1 MYELGFNYNKE
12 YTFFKIYA
20 PKINSV
26 KLLLYENYNDVR
38 YQSVNMYKNGEFF
51 EVKVEGDLD
60 GIYYK
65 YQLDEK
71 FEIVDPFCKASSIN
85 SLKSCVIDLNST
97 NPEGFIHEEY
107 EIANRNEA
115 IIYELSIKDYS
126 SDISSKIRDDY
137 RGKFLGLI
145 EESDVSGINHLKG
158 LGITHVHLM
167 PVFDFVGV
175 DERNSEKFS
184 EDNYNWGYNPENYN
198 CMEGSYSTEPE
209 NPKNRIIEFKKM
221 IQTLHANHIG
231 VIMDVVYN
239 HTFRNKDHPFNLI
252 YPQFYRRD
260 KDGDFTNGSGVG
272 NELNT
277 EDEFVRQFI
286 IDSLLYFQKEFHID
300 GFRFDLMAL
309 IDSETT
315 DKIVSELRKNNEN
328 VIIYGE
334 PWMADES
341 PLSKNKRTIF
351 GSQKGKDYGL
361 FNPFFRNAIKGDN
374 DDNSTGF
381 VQENVDK
388 IGLET
393 GICGSI
399 YYDEKRNGFC
409 ENPNETIN
417 YFNSH
422 DNLILQDKLI
432 KTNADIETS
441 TKLCFDLIILS
452 QGIPF
457 FHCGNEF
464 LRSKSMYKNTYNL
477 SLSINAVDWKLK
489 YDNAEIY
496 EYVKSLIEFRKM
508 RQEFNLNNANE
519 IRNKI
524 KFYNVNDYC
533 ICFSIKNNE
542 GFLLVFI
549 NSGESFKFDLNDYF
563 EDFNKCTKIFDEK
576 IIEMEVNDNVILID
590 RRKSGVYSI
599 SMEK

>member
-1 MYELGFNYNKE
+1 MYDLGFNYNKE
-12 YTFFKIYA
+12 YTVFKIYA
-20 PKINSV
+20 PQITSV
-26 KLLLYENYNDVR
+26 KLLLYENYDDVR
-38 YQSVNMYKNGEFF
+38 YNSIDMKKSGGYF
-51 EVKVEGDLD
+51 EVKFEGDLE
-60 GIYYK
+60 GVYYK

-85 SLKSCVIDLNST
+85 SLKSCVVDLNST
-97 NPEGFIHEEY
+97 NPVGFIDEQY
-107 EIANRNEA
+107 KIANRNEA

-126 SDISSKIRDDY
+126 SDISSKVDEKY
-137 RGKFLGLI
+137 RGKFLGLV
-145 EESDVSGINHLKG
+145 EENHVSGINHLKN

-198 CMEGSYSTEPE
+198 CIEGSFATEPE
-209 NPKNRIIEFKKM
+209 NPKNRIFEFKKM
-221 IQTLHANHIG
+221 IQTLHANNIG

-260 KDGDFTNGSGVG
+260 NNGDFTNGSGVG

-277 EDEFVRQFI
+277 EDEFVRDFI
-286 IDSLLYFQKEFHID
+286 IHSLLYFQKEFHVD

-315 DKIVSELRKNNEN
+315 DKIVSELRKEDEN

-341 PLSKNKRTIF
+341 PLPKNRRTTF
-351 GSQKGKDYGL
+351 SSQKGKDYAL

-374 DDNSTGF
+374 DDISTGF
-381 VQENVDK
+381 VQKNVDK
-388 IGLET
+388 ISLEV

-399 YYDEKRNGFC
+399 YYDENRCGFC
-409 ENPNETIN
+409 KNSNETIN

-422 DNLILQDKLI
+422 DNLILQDKLL
-432 KTNADIETS
+432 KTNADIVTS
-441 TKLCFDLIILS
+441 TKLCFDLIMLS

-464 LRSKSMYKNTYNL
+464 LRSKMMFKNTYNQ
-477 SLSINAVDWKLK
+477 SLDINAVNWKLK
-489 YDNAEIY
+489 YDNNEIY
-496 EYVKSLIEFRKM
+496 QYVKSLIEFRK
-508 RQEFNLNNANE
+508 RHSEFNLKGENE

-524 KFYNVNDYC
+524 KFYDLNHFC
-533 ICFSIKNNE
+533 ICFSIKNDK
-542 GFLLVFI
+542 GCLLVFI
-549 NSGESFKFDLNDYF
+549 NSGEQFEFDLSNYF
-563 EDFNKCTKIFDEK
+563 KHFVNCTKIFDEK
-576 IIEMEVNDNVILID
+576 IIETEVSGNIILIGE
-590 RRKSGVYSI
+590 RKSGVYSI

>member
-1 MYELGFNYNKE
+1 MYDLGFNYNKE
-12 YTFFKIYA
+12 YTVFKIYA
-20 PKINSV
+20 PQITSV
-26 KLLLYENYNDVR
+26 KLLLYENYDDVR
-38 YQSVNMYKNGEFF
+38 YKSVDMKKSGGYF
-51 EVKVEGDLD
+51 EVKVEGDLE
-60 GIYYK
+60 GVYYK
-65 YQLDEK
+65 YQLDQK

-85 SLKSCVIDLNST
+85 SLKSCVVDLNST
-97 NPEGFIHEEY
+97 NPVGFIDEQY
-107 EIANRNEA
+107 KIANRNEA

-126 SDISSKIRDDY
+126 SDISSKVDEKY
-137 RGKFLGLI
+137 RGKFLGLV
-145 EESDVSGINHLKG
+145 EENHVSGINHLKN

-198 CMEGSYSTEPE
+198 CIEGSFATEPE
-209 NPKNRIIEFKKM
+209 NPKNRIFELKKM
-221 IQTLHANHIG
+221 IQTLHANNIG

-260 KDGDFTNGSGVG
+260 NNGDFTNGSGVG

-277 EDEFVRQFI
+277 EDEFVRDFI
-286 IDSLLYFQKEFHID
+286 IHSLLYFQKEFHVD

-315 DKIVSELRKNNEN
+315 DKIVSELRKEDEN

-341 PLSKNKRTIF
+341 PLPKNRRTTF
-351 GSQKGKDYGL
+351 GSQKGKYYAL
-361 FNPFFRNAIKGDN
+361 FNPFFRNAIKGYN
-374 DDNSTGF
+374 DDISTGF
-381 VQENVDK
+381 VQKNVDK
-388 IGLET
+388 ISLEV

-399 YYDEKRNGFC
+399 YYDEERRGFC
-409 ENPNETIN
+409 KNSNETIN

-422 DNLILQDKLI
+422 DNLILQDKLL
-432 KTNADIETS
+432 KTNADIVTS
-441 TKLCFDLIILS
+441 TKLCFDLIMLS

-464 LRSKSMYKNTYNL
+464 LRSKMMFKNTYNQ
-477 SLSINAVDWKLK
+477 SLDINAVNWKLK
-489 YDNAEIY
+489 YDNNEIY
-496 EYVKSLIEFRKM
+496 QYVKSLIEFRK
-508 RQEFNLNNANE
+508 RHSEFNLKGENE

-524 KFYNVNDYC
+524 KFYDLNHFC
-533 ICFSIKNNE
+533 ICFSIKNDK
-542 GFLLVFI
+542 GCLLVFI
-549 NSGESFKFDLNDYF
+549 NSGEQFEFDLSNYF
-563 EDFNKCTKIFDEK
+563 KHFVNCTKIFDEK
-576 IIEMEVNDNVILID
+576 IIETEVSRNIILIGE
-590 RRKSGVYSI
+590 RKSGVYSI

>member
-1 MYELGFNYNKE
+1 MYDLGFNYNKE
-12 YTFFKIYA
+12 YTVFKIYA
-20 PKINSV
+20 PQITSV
-26 KLLLYENYNDVR
+26 KLLLYETYDDVR
-38 YQSVNMYKNGEFF
+38 YKSVDMKKSDGYF

-60 GIYYK
+60 GVYYK

-85 SLKSCVIDLNST
+85 SLKSCVVDLKST
-97 NPEGFIHEEY
+97 NPVGFIDEKY
-107 EIANRNEA
+107 KIANRNEA

-126 SDISSKIRDDY
+126 SDISSKVDEKY
-137 RGKFLGLI
+137 CGKFLGLV
-145 EESDVSGINHLKG
+145 EENDVSGINHLKN

-198 CMEGSYSTEPE
+198 CIEGSFATEAK
-209 NPKNRIIEFKKM
+209 NPKNRIFELKKM
-221 IQTLHANHIG
+221 IQTLHANNIG

-260 KDGDFTNGSGVG
+260 NNGDFTNGSGVG

-277 EDEFVRQFI
+277 EDEFVRDFI
-286 IDSLLYFQKEFHID
+286 IHSLLYFQKEFHVD

-315 DKIVSELRKNNEN
+315 DKIVSELRKEDDN

-341 PLSKNKRTIF
+341 PLPKNRRTTF
-351 GSQKGKDYGL
+351 GSQKGKDYAL

-374 DDNSTGF
+374 DDISTGF
-381 VQENVDK
+381 VQKNVDK
-388 IGLET
+388 ISLEV

-399 YYDEKRNGFC
+399 YYDEDRRGFC
-409 ENPNETIN
+409 KNSNESIN

-422 DNLILQDKLI
+422 DNLILQDKLL
-432 KTNADIETS
+432 KTNADIVTS
-441 TKLCFDLIILS
+441 TKLCFDLIMLS

-464 LRSKSMYKNTYNL
+464 LRSKLMFKNTYNQ
-477 SLSINAVDWKLK
+477 SLDINAVNWKLK
-489 YDNAEIY
+489 YDNNEIY
-496 EYVKSLIEFRKM
+496 QYVKSLIEFRK
-508 RQEFNLNNANE
+508 RHSEFNLKDENE

-524 KFYNVNDYC
+524 KFYGLNDFC
-533 ICFSIKNNE
+533 ICFSIKNDK

-549 NSGESFKFDLNDYF
+549 NSGEQFEFDLSNYF
-563 EDFNKCTKIFDEK
+563 QHFVNCTKIFDEK
-576 IIEMEVNDNVILID
+576 IIETEVSGNIILIGE
-590 RRKSGVYSI
+590 RKSGVYSI

>member
-1 MYELGFNYNKE
+1 MYDLGFNYNKE
-12 YTFFKIYA
+12 YTVFKIYA
-20 PKINSV
+20 PQITSV
-26 KLLLYENYNDVR
+26 KLLLYENYDDVR
-38 YQSVNMYKNGEFF
+38 YNSIDMKKSGGYF
-51 EVKVEGDLD
+51 EVKVEGDLE
-60 GIYYK
+60 GVYYK

-85 SLKSCVIDLNST
+85 SLKSCVVDLNST
-97 NPEGFIHEEY
+97 NPVGFIDEQY
-107 EIANRNEA
+107 KIANRNEA

-126 SDISSKIRDDY
+126 SDISSKVDEKY
-137 RGKFLGLI
+137 RGKFLGLV
-145 EESDVSGINHLKG
+145 EENHVSGINHLKN

-198 CMEGSYSTEPE
+198 CIEGSFATEPE
-209 NPKNRIIEFKKM
+209 NPKNRIFEFKKM
-221 IQTLHANHIG
+221 IQTLHANNIG

-260 KDGDFTNGSGVG
+260 NNGDFTNGSGVG

-277 EDEFVRQFI
+277 EDEFVRDFI
-286 IDSLLYFQKEFHID
+286 IHSLLYFQKEFHVD

-315 DKIVSELRKNNEN
+315 DKIVSELRKEDEN

-341 PLSKNKRTIF
+341 PLPKNRRTTF
-351 GSQKGKDYGL
+351 GSQKGKDYAL

-374 DDNSTGF
+374 DDISTGF
-381 VQENVDK
+381 VQKNVDK
-388 IGLET
+388 ISLEV

-399 YYDEKRNGFC
+399 DYDENRRGFC
-409 ENPNETIN
+409 TNPNETIN

-422 DNLILQDKLI
+422 DNLILQDKLL
-432 KTNADIETS
+432 KTNTDIVTS
-441 TKLCFDLIILS
+441 TKLCFDLIMLS

-464 LRSKSMYKNTYNL
+464 LRSKLMFKNTYNL
-477 SLSINAVDWKLK
+477 PLDVNAVDWKLK
-489 YDNAEIY
+489 NYNNEVFQ
-496 EYVKSLIEFRKM
+496 YVKSLIEFRK
-508 RQEFNLNNANE
+508 RHSEFNLKDENE
-519 IRNKI
+519 IKNKLE
-524 KFYNVNDYC
+524 FYDVNDFC
-533 ICFSIKNNE
+533 ICFSIKNDR

-549 NSGESFKFDLNDYF
+549 NSGEKFEFDLSDYF
-563 EDFNKCTKIFDEK
+563 KNFVNCTKIFDDK
-576 IIEMEVNDNVILID
+576 IIETQVNDNVILID
-590 RRKSGVYSI
+590 ERKSGVYSI

>member
-38 YQSVNMYKNGEFF
+38 YQSVNMYKNGEYF

-71 FEIVDPFCKASSIN
+71 FEIVDPFCKSSSIN

-97 NPEGFIHEEY
+97 NPDGFIHEEY

-145 EESDVSGINHLKG
+145 EESDVSGINHLKD

-175 DERNSEKFS
+175 DERNSERFS
-184 EDNYNWGYNPENYN
+184 GDNYNWGYNPENYN
-198 CMEGSYSTEPE
+198 CIEGSYSTEPE

-277 EDEFVRQFI
+277 EDEFVRRFI

-315 DKIVSELRKNNEN
+315 DKIVSELRKNDEN

-341 PLSKNKRTIF
+341 PLSKNKSTTF
-351 GSQKGKDYGL
+351 VSQKGKDYAF
-361 FNPFFRNAIKGDN
+361 FNSFFRNAIKGDN

-399 YYDEKRNGFC
+399 YYDEKRHGFC

-422 DNLILQDKLI
+422 DNLILQDKLM
-432 KTNADIETS
+432 KTNSDIETS
-441 TKLCFDLIILS
+441 TKLCFDLIMLS

-563 EDFNKCTKIFDEK
+563 EDFDKCTKIFDGK
-576 IIEMEVNDNVILID
+576 IIEVEVNDNVILID

>member
-1 MYELGFNYNKE
+1 MYDLGFNYNKE
-12 YTFFKIYA
+12 YTVFKIYA
-20 PKINSV
+20 PQITSV
-26 KLLLYENYNDVR
+26 KLLLYENYDDVR
-38 YQSVNMYKNGEFF
+38 YNSVDMKKSDGYF

-60 GIYYK
+60 GVYYK

-85 SLKSCVIDLNST
+85 SLKSCVVDLNST
-97 NPEGFIHEEY
+97 NPAGFIDEQY
-107 EIANRNEA
+107 KIANRNES

-126 SDISSKIRDDY
+126 SDISSKVDEKY
-137 RGKFLGLI
+137 RGKFLGLV
-145 EESDVSGINHLKG
+145 EENHVSGINHLKN

-198 CMEGSYSTEPE
+198 CIEGSFATEPE
-209 NPKNRIIEFKKM
+209 NPKNRIFELKKM
-221 IQTLHANHIG
+221 IQTLHANNIG

-260 KDGDFTNGSGVG
+260 NNGDFTNGSGVG

-277 EDEFVRQFI
+277 EDEFVRDFI
-286 IDSLLYFQKEFHID
+286 IHSLLYFQKEFHID

-315 DKIVSELRKNNEN
+315 DKIVSELRKEEDN

-341 PLSKNKRTIF
+341 PLPKNRRTTF
-351 GSQKGKDYGL
+351 GNQKGKDYAL

-374 DDNSTGF
+374 DDISTGF
-381 VQENVDK
+381 VQKNVDK
-388 IGLET
+388 ISLEV

-399 YYDEKRNGFC
+399 YYDENRCGFC
-409 ENPNETIN
+409 KNSNETIN

-422 DNLILQDKLI
+422 DNLILQDKLL
-432 KTNADIETS
+432 KTNADIVTS
-441 TKLCFDLIILS
+441 TKLCFDLIMLS

-464 LRSKSMYKNTYNL
+464 LRSKLMFKNTYNL
-477 SLSINAVDWKLK
+477 PLDINAVNWKLK
-489 YDNAEIY
+489 YDNNEIY
-496 EYVKSLIEFRKM
+496 QYVKSLIEFRK
-508 RQEFNLNNANE
+508 RHSEFNLKGENE

-524 KFYNVNDYC
+524 KFYDLNHFC
-533 ICFSIKNNE
+533 ICFSIKNDK
-542 GFLLVFI
+542 GCLLVFI
-549 NSGESFKFDLNDYF
+549 NSGEQFEFDLSNYF
-563 EDFNKCTKIFDEK
+563 KHFVNCTKIFDEK
-576 IIEMEVNDNVILID
+576 IIETEVSGNVILIGE
-590 RRKSGVYSI
+590 RKSGVYSI

>member
-20 PKINSV
+20 PKINRV

-38 YQSVNMYKNGEFF
+38 YNSIDMKKSDGYF

-85 SLKSCVIDLNST
+85 SLKSCVVDLNST
-97 NPEGFIHEEY
+97 NPDGFIHEEY
-107 EIANRNEA
+107 EIANKNEA

-126 SDISSKIRDDY
+126 SDISSKIRNDY

-145 EESDVSGINHLKG
+145 EESDVSGINHLKD

-198 CMEGSYSTEPE
+198 CIEGSYSTEPE
-209 NPKNRIIEFKKM
+209 NPKNRIMEFKKM

-277 EDEFVRQFI
+277 EDEFVRRFI

-315 DKIVSELRKNNEN
+315 DKIVSELRKNDEN

-341 PLSKNKRTIF
+341 PLQKNKRTIF
-351 GSQKGKDYGL
+351 GSQKGKDYAF

-399 YYDEKRNGFC
+399 YYDEKRHGFC

-477 SLSINAVDWKLK
+477 SLSVNAVDWKLK
-489 YDNAEIY
+489 YDNDEIY
-496 EYVKSLIEFRKM
+496 QYVKSLIKFRKM
-508 RQEFNLNNANE
+508 HPEFNLKDANE

-524 KFYNVNDYC
+524 KFYNVNDCC
-533 ICFSIKNNE
+533 ICFSVKNNE

-549 NSGESFKFDLNDYF
+549 NSGEGFTFDLNEYF

-576 IIEMEVNDNVILID
+576 IIEMETNENVILID

>member
-1 MYELGFNYNKE
+1 MYDLGFNYNKE
-12 YTFFKIYA
+12 YTVFKIYA
-20 PKINSV
+20 PQITSV
-26 KLLLYENYNDVR
+26 KLLLYENYDDVR
-38 YQSVNMYKNGEFF
+38 YKSVDMKKSGGYF
-51 EVKVEGDLD
+51 EVKVEGDLE
-60 GIYYK
+60 GVYYK
-65 YQLDEK
+65 YQLDQK

-85 SLKSCVIDLNST
+85 SLKSCVVDLNST
-97 NPEGFIHEEY
+97 NPVGFIDEQY
-107 EIANRNEA
+107 KIANRNEA

-126 SDISSKIRDDY
+126 SDISSKVDEKY
-137 RGKFLGLI
+137 RGKFLGLV
-145 EESDVSGINHLKG
+145 EENHVSGINHLKN

-198 CMEGSYSTEPE
+198 CIEGSFATEPE
-209 NPKNRIIEFKKM
+209 NPKNRIFEFKKM
-221 IQTLHANHIG
+221 IQTLHANNIG

-260 KDGDFTNGSGVG
+260 NNGDFTNGSGVG

-277 EDEFVRQFI
+277 EDEFVRDFI
-286 IDSLLYFQKEFHID
+286 IYSLLYFQKEFHVD

-315 DKIVSELRKNNEN
+315 DKIVSELRKEDEN

-341 PLSKNKRTIF
+341 PLPKNRRTTF
-351 GSQKGKDYGL
+351 GSQKGKDYAL

-374 DDNSTGF
+374 DDISTGF
-381 VQENVDK
+381 VQKNVDK
-388 IGLET
+388 ISLEV

-399 YYDEKRNGFC
+399 YYDENRCGFC
-409 ENPNETIN
+409 KNSNETIN

-422 DNLILQDKLI
+422 DNLILQDKLL
-432 KTNADIETS
+432 KTNADIVTS
-441 TKLCFDLIILS
+441 TKLCFDLIMLS

-464 LRSKSMYKNTYNL
+464 LRSKMMFKNTYNQ
-477 SLSINAVDWKLK
+477 SLDINAVNWKLK
-489 YDNAEIY
+489 YDNNEIY
-496 EYVKSLIEFRKM
+496 QYVKSLIEFRK
-508 RQEFNLNNANE
+508 RHSEFNLKGENE

-524 KFYNVNDYC
+524 KFYDLNHFC
-533 ICFSIKNNE
+533 ICFSIKNDK
-542 GFLLVFI
+542 GCLLVFI
-549 NSGESFKFDLNDYF
+549 NSGEQFEFDLSNYF
-563 EDFNKCTKIFDEK
+563 KHFVNCTKIFDEK
-576 IIEMEVNDNVILID
+576 IIETEVSGNIILIGE
-590 RRKSGVYSI
+590 RKSGVYSI

>member
-1 MYELGFNYNKE
+1 MKKSDGY
-12 YTFFKIYA
+12 
-20 PKINSV
+20 
-26 KLLLYENYNDVR
+26 
-38 YQSVNMYKNGEFF
+38 F

-97 NPEGFIHEEY
+97 NPEGFIGEEY

-126 SDISSKIRDDY
+126 SDISSEIRDDY

-145 EESDVSGINHLKG
+145 EESDVSGINHLKD

-167 PVFDFVGV
+167 PVFDFLGV
-175 DERNSEKFS
+175 DERNSERFS
-184 EDNYNWGYNPENYN
+184 GDNYNWGYNPENYN
-198 CMEGSYSTEPE
+198 CIEGSYSTEPE
-209 NPKNRIIEFKKM
+209 NQKNRIIEFKKM

-252 YPQFYRRD
+252 YPQFYRRN

-315 DKIVSELRKNNEN
+315 DKIVSELRKNDEN

-341 PLSKNKRTIF
+341 PLQKNKRTIF
-351 GSQKGKDYGL
+351 GSQKGKDYAF
-361 FNPFFRNAIKGDN
+361 FNQSFRNAIKGDN
-374 DDNSTGF
+374 DDDSTGF

-393 GICGSI
+393 GICGS
-399 YYDEKRNGFC
+399 
-409 ENPNETIN
+409 
-417 YFNSH
+417 
-422 DNLILQDKLI
+422 
-432 KTNADIETS
+432 
-441 TKLCFDLIILS
+441 
-452 QGIPF
+452 
-457 FHCGNEF
+457 
-464 LRSKSMYKNTYNL
+464 
-477 SLSINAVDWKLK
+477 
-489 YDNAEIY
+489 
-496 EYVKSLIEFRKM
+496 
-508 RQEFNLNNANE
+508 
-519 IRNKI
+519 
-524 KFYNVNDYC
+524 
-533 ICFSIKNNE
+533 
-542 GFLLVFI
+542 
-549 NSGESFKFDLNDYF
+549 
-563 EDFNKCTKIFDEK
+563 
-576 IIEMEVNDNVILID
+576 
-590 RRKSGVYSI
+590 
-599 SMEK
+599 

>member
-12 YTFFKIYA
+12 YTVFKIYA
-20 PKINSV
+20 PQITGV
-26 KLLLYENYNDVR
+26 KLLLYENYDDVR
-38 YQSVNMYKNGEFF
+38 YKSIDMKKSDGYF
-51 EVKVEGDLD
+51 EVKVGGDLD

-65 YQLDEK
+65 YQLDDE

-85 SLKSCVIDLNST
+85 SLKSCVVDLNST
-97 NPEGFIHEEY
+97 NPEGFADEQYKIV
-107 EIANRNEA
+107 NRNEA

-126 SDISSKIRDDY
+126 SDISSKVDENH
-137 RGKFLGLI
+137 RGKFLGFV
-145 EESDVSGINHLKG
+145 EENDVSGINHLKD
-158 LGITHVHLM
+158 LGITYVHLL

-175 DERNSEKFS
+175 DERNSESFS

-198 CMEGSYSTEPE
+198 CIEGSFSTEPD
-209 NPKNRIIEFKKM
+209 NPKKRIIEFKKM
-221 IQTLHANHIG
+221 IQTLHENNIG

-260 KDGDFTNGSGVG
+260 NNGDFTNGSGVG

-277 EDEFVRQFI
+277 EDEFVRKFI

-315 DKIVSELRKNNEN
+315 DKIVCELRRNDEN

-334 PWMADES
+334 PWAADES
-341 PLSKNKRTIF
+341 PLPKNKRTTF
-351 GSQKGKDYGL
+351 GSQKGKDYAL

-374 DDNSTGF
+374 DDNSSGF
-381 VQENVDK
+381 VQKNVDK
-388 IGLET
+388 ISLET

-399 YYDEKRNGFC
+399 DYDENRRGFC
-409 ENPNETIN
+409 KNPNETIN

-422 DNLILQDKLI
+422 DNLILQDKLL
-432 KTNADIETS
+432 KTNTDIITS
-441 TKLCFDLIILS
+441 TKLCFDLIMLS

-464 LRSKSMYKNTYNL
+464 LRSKLMFRNTYNL
-477 SLSINAVDWKLK
+477 PLDVNAVNWKLK
-489 YDNAEIY
+489 NDNNEVFQ
-496 EYVKSLIEFRKM
+496 YVKSLIEFRKTHP
-508 RQEFNLNNANE
+508 EFNLKDENE
-519 IRNKI
+519 IKNKI
-524 KFYNVNDYC
+524 EFYNVNDFC
-533 ICFSIKNNE
+533 ICFSIKNDR

-549 NSGESFKFDLNDYF
+549 NSGEKFEFDLSDYF
-563 EDFNKCTKIFDEK
+563 KNFVNCTKIFDDK
-576 IIEMEVNDNVILID
+576 IIERQVTDNVILIGE
-590 RRKSGVYSI
+590 RKSGVYSI

>member
-26 KLLLYENYNDVR
+26 KLLLYENYNDVK
-38 YQSVNMYKNGEFF
+38 YQSVNMYKNGEYF

-97 NPEGFIHEEY
+97 NPDGFIHEEY

-115 IIYELSIKDYS
+115 IIYELLIKDYS

-145 EESDVSGINHLKG
+145 EESDVSGINHLKD

-198 CMEGSYSTEPE
+198 CIEGSYSTEPE

-239 HTFRNKDHPFNLI
+239 HTFRNEDHPFNLI

-260 KDGDFTNGSGVG
+260 KDGDLTNGSGVG

-315 DKIVSELRKNNEN
+315 DKIVSELRKNDEN

-341 PLSKNKRTIF
+341 PLQKNKRTIF
-351 GSQKGKDYGL
+351 GSQKGKDYAF

-399 YYDEKRNGFC
+399 YYDEKRHGFC

-441 TKLCFDLIILS
+441 TKLCFDLIMLS

-508 RQEFNLNNANE
+508 HQEFNLKNANE

-524 KFYNVNDYC
+524 KFYNVNDCC
-533 ICFSIKNNE
+533 ICFSIKNNG
-542 GFLLVFI
+542 GFLLAFM
-549 NSGESFKFDLNDYF
+549 NSGEGFKFDLNEYF

-576 IIEMEVNDNVILID
+576 IIEMEINENEILID
-590 RRKSGVYSI
+590 GRKSGVYSI

>member
-1 MYELGFNYNKE
+1 MYDLGFNYNKE
-12 YTFFKIYA
+12 YTVFKIYA
-20 PKINSV
+20 PQITSV
-26 KLLLYENYNDVR
+26 KLLLYENYDDVR
-38 YQSVNMYKNGEFF
+38 YKSVDMKKSGGYF
-51 EVKVEGDLD
+51 EVKVEGDLE
-60 GIYYK
+60 GVYYK

-71 FEIVDPFCKASSIN
+71 FEIIDPFCKASSIN
-85 SLKSCVIDLNST
+85 SLKSCVVDLNST
-97 NPEGFIHEEY
+97 NPVGFIDEQY
-107 EIANRNEA
+107 KIANRNET

-126 SDISSKIRDDY
+126 SDISSKVDEKY
-137 RGKFLGLI
+137 RGKFLGLV
-145 EESDVSGINHLKG
+145 EENDVSGINHLKN

-198 CMEGSYSTEPE
+198 CIEGSFATESE
-209 NPKNRIIEFKKM
+209 NPKNRIFEFKKM
-221 IQTLHANHIG
+221 IQTLHANNIG

-260 KDGDFTNGSGVG
+260 NNGDFTNGSGVG

-277 EDEFVRQFI
+277 EDEFVRDFI
-286 IDSLLYFQKEFHID
+286 IHSLLYFQKEFHID

-315 DKIVSELRKNNEN
+315 DKIVSELRKEDDN

-341 PLSKNKRTIF
+341 PLPKNRRTTF
-351 GSQKGKDYGL
+351 GSQKGKDYAL

-374 DDNSTGF
+374 DDISTGF
-381 VQENVDK
+381 VQKNVDK
-388 IGLET
+388 ISLEV

-399 YYDEKRNGFC
+399 YYDEDRRGFC
-409 ENPNETIN
+409 KNSNESIN

-422 DNLILQDKLI
+422 DNLILQDKLL
-432 KTNADIETS
+432 KTNADIATS
-441 TKLCFDLIILS
+441 TKLCFDLIMLS

-464 LRSKSMYKNTYNL
+464 LRSKLMFKNTYNL
-477 SLSINAVDWKLK
+477 PLDINAVNWKLK
-489 YDNAEIY
+489 YDNNEIY
-496 EYVKSLIEFRKM
+496 QYVKSLIEFRK
-508 RQEFNLNNANE
+508 RHSEFNLKGENE

-524 KFYNVNDYC
+524 KFYDLNHFC
-533 ICFSIKNNE
+533 ICFSIKNDK
-542 GFLLVFI
+542 GCLLVFI
-549 NSGESFKFDLNDYF
+549 NSGEQFEFDLSNYF
-563 EDFNKCTKIFDEK
+563 KHFVNCTKIFDEK
-576 IIEMEVNDNVILID
+576 IIETEVSGNIILIGE
-590 RRKSGVYSI
+590 RKSGVYSI

>member
-1 MYELGFNYNKE
+1 MYDLGFNYNKE
-12 YTFFKIYA
+12 YTVFKIYA
-20 PKINSV
+20 PQITSV
-26 KLLLYENYNDVR
+26 KLLLYENYDDVR
-38 YQSVNMYKNGEFF
+38 YKSVDMKKSGGYF
-51 EVKVEGDLD
+51 EVKVEGDLE
-60 GIYYK
+60 GVYYK
-65 YQLDEK
+65 YQLDQK

-85 SLKSCVIDLNST
+85 SLKSCVVDLNST
-97 NPEGFIHEEY
+97 NPVGFIDEQY
-107 EIANRNEA
+107 KIANRNEA

-126 SDISSKIRDDY
+126 SDISSKVDEKY
-137 RGKFLGLI
+137 RGKFLGLV
-145 EESDVSGINHLKG
+145 EENHVSGINHLKN

-198 CMEGSYSTEPE
+198 CIEGSFATEPE
-209 NPKNRIIEFKKM
+209 NPKNRIFELKKM
-221 IQTLHANHIG
+221 IQTLHANNIG

-260 KDGDFTNGSGVG
+260 NNGDFTNGSGVG

-277 EDEFVRQFI
+277 EDEFVRDFI
-286 IDSLLYFQKEFHID
+286 IHSLLYFQKEFHID

-315 DKIVSELRKNNEN
+315 DKIVSELRKEDDN

-341 PLSKNKRTIF
+341 PLPKNRRTTF
-351 GSQKGKDYGL
+351 GSQKGKDYAL

-374 DDNSTGF
+374 DDISTGF
-381 VQENVDK
+381 VQKNVDK
-388 IGLET
+388 ISLET

-399 YYDEKRNGFC
+399 YYDEERRGFC
-409 ENPNETIN
+409 KNSNESIN

-422 DNLILQDKLI
+422 DNLILQDKLL
-432 KTNADIETS
+432 KTNADIVTS
-441 TKLCFDLIILS
+441 TKLCFDLIMLS

-464 LRSKSMYKNTYNL
+464 LRSKLMFKNTYNQ
-477 SLSINAVDWKLK
+477 SLDINAVNWKLK
-489 YDNAEIY
+489 YDNNEIY
-496 EYVKSLIEFRKM
+496 QYVKSLIEFRK
-508 RQEFNLNNANE
+508 RHSEFNLKDENE

-524 KFYNVNDYC
+524 KFYDLNDFC
-533 ICFSIKNNE
+533 ICFSIKNDK
-542 GFLLVFI
+542 GCLLVFI
-549 NSGESFKFDLNDYF
+549 NSGEQFEFDLSNYF
-563 EDFNKCTKIFDEK
+563 KHFVNCTKIFDEK
-576 IIEMEVNDNVILID
+576 IIETEVSGNIILIGE
-590 RRKSGVYSI
+590 RKSGVYSI

>member
-20 PKINSV
+20 PKINRV

-38 YQSVNMYKNGEFF
+38 YQSVNMYKNGEYF

-65 YQLDEK
+65 YQIDEK

-97 NPEGFIHEEY
+97 NPDGFIHEEY

-145 EESDVSGINHLKG
+145 EESDVSGINYLKD

-175 DERNSEKFS
+175 DERNSERFS
-184 EDNYNWGYNPENYN
+184 GDNYNWGYNPENYN
-198 CMEGSYSTEPE
+198 CIEGSYSTEPE

-239 HTFRNKDHPFNLI
+239 HTFRNKNHPFNLI

-277 EDEFVRQFI
+277 EDEFVRRFI

-315 DKIVSELRKNNEN
+315 DKIVSELRKNDEN

-341 PLSKNKRTIF
+341 PLSKNRRTIF
-351 GSQKGKDYGL
+351 GIQKGKNYAF
-361 FNPFFRNAIKGDN
+361 FNLFFRNAIKGDN

-441 TKLCFDLIILS
+441 TKLCFDLIMLS

-477 SLSINAVDWKLK
+477 PLSVNAVDWKLK

-508 RQEFNLNNANE
+508 HQEFNLKNANE

-524 KFYNVNDYC
+524 KFYDLNDCC

-542 GFLLVFI
+542 GFLLAFI

-576 IIEMEVNDNVILID
+576 IIEMEVDDNVILID

>member
-38 YQSVNMYKNGEFF
+38 YQSVNMYKNGEYF

-65 YQLDEK
+65 YQIDEK
-71 FEIVDPFCKASSIN
+71 FESVDPFCKASSIN

-97 NPEGFIHEEY
+97 NPEGFIGEEY

-137 RGKFLGLI
+137 RGKFWGLI
-145 EESDVSGINHLKG
+145 EESDVSGINHLKY

-167 PVFDFVGV
+167 PVFDFLGV
-175 DERNSEKFS
+175 DERNSERFS

-198 CMEGSYSTEPE
+198 CIEGSYSTEPE

-260 KDGDFTNGSGVG
+260 NNGDFTNGSGVG
-272 NELNT
+272 SELNT
-277 EDEFVRQFI
+277 EDEFVRDFI
-286 IDSLLYFQKEFHID
+286 IHSLLYFQKEFHVD

-315 DKIVSELRKNNEN
+315 DKIVSELRKNDEN

-351 GSQKGKDYGL
+351 GSQKGKDYAF

-374 DDNSTGF
+374 DDDYTGF

-399 YYDEKRNGFC
+399 YYDEKRHGFC

-422 DNLILQDKLI
+422 DNLILQDKLM

-441 TKLCFDLIILS
+441 TKLCFDLIMLS

-477 SLSINAVDWKLK
+477 SLSVNAVDWKLK
-489 YDNAEIY
+489 YDNDEIY
-496 EYVKSLIEFRKM
+496 QYVKSLIKFRKM
-508 RQEFNLNNANE
+508 HPEFNLKDANE

-524 KFYNVNDYC
+524 KFYEVNDSC
-533 ICFSIKNNE
+533 ICFSIKRDK
-542 GFLLVFI
+542 GFLLAFI
-549 NSGESFKFDLNDYF
+549 NSGESFKFDLNEYF
-563 EDFNKCTKIFDEK
+563 EDFNKCTKIFDGK
-576 IIEMEVNDNVILID
+576 IIEVEVNDNVILID

>member
-38 YQSVNMYKNGEFF
+38 YQSVNMYKNGEYF

-97 NPEGFIHEEY
+97 NPDGFIHEEY

-145 EESDVSGINHLKG
+145 EESDVSGINHLKD

-175 DERNSEKFS
+175 DERNSERFS
-184 EDNYNWGYNPENYN
+184 GDNYNWGYNPENYN
-198 CMEGSYSTEPE
+198 CIEGSYSTEPE

-277 EDEFVRQFI
+277 EDEFVRRFI

-341 PLSKNKRTIF
+341 PLQKNKRTIF
-351 GSQKGKDYGL
+351 GSQKGKDYAF

-388 IGLET
+388 IGIET

-399 YYDEKRNGFC
+399 YYDKKRNGFC

-422 DNLILQDKLI
+422 DNLILQDKLM

-477 SLSINAVDWKLK
+477 SLSINAIDWKLK

-508 RQEFNLNNANE
+508 HQEFNLKNANE

-524 KFYNVNDYC
+524 KFYDLNDCC
-533 ICFSIKNNE
+533 ICFSIKSDK
-542 GFLLVFI
+542 GFLLAFI